1 VKLAATKQDL
11 ALRLIEK
18 GDTLEGRRLLQE
30 SSQVLG
36 SSRRATLG
44 LIMSYLPVSVRQLA
58 LQGFRQ
64 IRPKDYADQ
73 VREAAS

>member
-1 VKLAATKQDL
+1 
-11 ALRLIEK
+11 
-18 GDTLEGRRLLQE
+18 
-30 SSQVLG
+30 
-36 SSRRATLG
+36 
-44 LIMSYLPVSVRQLA
+44 LIMSYLPLSVRQLA